1 MAVKDKFE
9 RGSCGVLIVEDDR
22 DDAYLIS
29 RALNLAAAERNLH
42 LGLSHC
48 INGLEALTRV
58 SGDDAHRLRP
68 DVVVVDLNM
77 DVVNGDQ
84 FLGALREDPHLSEIP
99 AAVLTT
105 STERWVH
112 VKALA
117 SGADIVFS
125 KPNSQEEL
133 LEIAH
138 QILEL
143 GARPTLVN

>member
-1 MAVKDKFE
+1 MAKKEKFE
-9 RGSCGVLIVEDDR
+9 PGSCGVLIVEDDR

-29 RALNLAAAERNLH
+29 RALNLAAAQRNLRI
-42 LGLSHC
+42 GLSHC
-48 INGLEALTRV
+48 LNGLEALIRV
-58 SGDDAHRLRP
+58 SGDDEHRLRP

-84 FLGALREDPHLSEIP
+84 FLGALREDPHLSEVP

-143 GARPTLVN
+143 GARPMLVN